1 MVTTFIELLSLDT
14 TLNDK
19 MKIVVT
25 AMNDAR
31 RGYKRGPARGFELSV
46 G

>member
-25 AMNDAR
+25 MNDAR
-31 RGYKRGPARGFELSV
+31 RGSKRGPARGFELSV